1 MAEVTGAKVQPLPA
15 EFAGIFLNDCPAWTR
30 LEPQSVSGDPTP
42 GLEARVYDP
51 AWLLARQWQF
61 GEFQGE
67 DAGSPVWVRASWT
80 SRPVDGWRPS
90 GDATMHPIG
99 PHDLLEP
106 AVENEPYREP
116 GLRRRLAAGAQF
128 LDMLADAG
136 TPANV
141 AAQVQAACGLVTG
154 SGPLAYDP
162 AADPQDS
169 AGTVL
174 FDVLGS
180 SVPDAERIAAALESA
195 ARPSWLP
202 PSAASAAADWL
213 RWYRGDAAADCW
225 APRRLEYNFEISVG
239 PDSLSAPAFGGGRVD
254 WYHFDHA
261 GTAGAQAPGSSSDA
275 RPVWATPLRFAGLP
289 ADRYWQFEDAQVNL
303 AQLEARPEDLARLA
317 LVEFAMVYSQDWLMV
332 PLEVPVGSLT
342 VITRLTYTTTF
353 GDTIAVNSANDD
365 PSFGLF
371 EVDGLPGL
379 LVPPTAPG
387 VIYGAALEE
396 VSFLRD
402 EAASLG
408 WAVERVVRGPSG
420 DPRTR
425 ADEPPQPVTPPG
437 GEPLAE
443 LDYSLQTAIPDCW
456 IPLVPVS
463 TGPGAIEL
471 RKGAMLNLAT
481 GAPIQPRG
489 VLLRPGEPLSVEDEE
504 VPREG
509 VVVRRVPA
517 IARRPDGTY
526 ARWITRRTDVG
537 RGEAASRLGF
547 DSAVP
552 RRQS

>member
-1 MAEVTGAKVQPLPA
+1 MAEVTGAEVRPLPE

-42 GLEARVYDP
+42 GLQARVYDP

-67 DAGSPVWVRASWT
+67 DAGSPVQVQASWT
-80 SRPVDGWRPS
+80 SRQVDGWRPT
-90 GDATMHPIG
+90 GDAPMRPIG
-99 PHDLLEP
+99 PRDLLEP

-128 LDMLADAG
+128 LDVLADAG
-136 TPANV
+136 VPAGV
-141 AAQVQAACGLVTG
+141 AAQVQAACGLLTG

-162 AADPQDS
+162 AADPYDS
-169 AGTVL
+169 AGPVL
-174 FDVLGS
+174 LDVLGS

-195 ARPSWLP
+195 ARPPWLP
-202 PSAASAAADWL
+202 ASAASAAAGWL
-213 RWYRGDAAADCW
+213 RWYRGDDAADCW
-225 APRRLEYNFEISVG
+225 AQRRLEYGFEISVG
-239 PDSLSAPAFGGGRVD
+239 QDSLSAPAFGGGRVD

-261 GTAGAQAPGSSSDA
+261 GTGGLQVLGDSGDA
-275 RPVWATPLRFAGLP
+275 KPVWATLLRFAGLP

-303 AQLEARPEDLARLA
+303 AQLEAGPEDLARLA
-317 LVEFAMVYSQDWLMV
+317 LVEFAMVYSQDWLVV
-332 PLEVPVGSLT
+332 PLDVPVGSLT
-342 VITRLTYTTTF
+342 VISRLTYTTTF
-353 GDTIAVNSANDD
+353 GDTIVVNSANDD
-365 PSFGLF
+365 PGFGLF

-379 LVPPTAPG
+379 LVPPSAPG
-387 VIYGAALEE
+387 VIYGTAIEE

-402 EAASLG
+402 EAANLV

-425 ADEPPQPVTPPG
+425 ADEPPRPAPPPG
-437 GEPLAE
+437 QELAE

-463 TGPGAIEL
+463 CGPGAIEL
-471 RKGAMLNLAT
+471 RKGAMLDLAT
-481 GAPIQPRG
+481 DAQIPPCG
-489 VLLRPGEPLSVEDEE
+489 VLLRPGLPLSIEDEE

-547 DSAVP
+547 DAAVP
-552 RRQS
+552 RHQS